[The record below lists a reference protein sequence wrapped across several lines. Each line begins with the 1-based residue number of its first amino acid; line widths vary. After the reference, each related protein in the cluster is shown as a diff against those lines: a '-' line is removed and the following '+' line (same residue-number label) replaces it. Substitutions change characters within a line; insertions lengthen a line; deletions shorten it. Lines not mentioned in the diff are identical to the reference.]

1 MSNIQIFKNETFG
14 EVRVAEV
21 NGEPLFC
28 LLDVCRVLDLSNS
41 RQVKARLEDGVI
53 SNYPI
58 TDSLGRTQDATFIN
72 EDALYDVIFDSRK
85 PEARAFR
92 KWVTSDVL
100 PTLRKTGEYHIAPRK
115 ALPATYAEALRQ
127 LADEV
132 EQKER
137 TQILLAEKSLQL
149 DESKEWYSIKRYA
162 KEHRMNWRKISWR
175 ALKAISAE
183 HDLEVKKIFDG
194 NYGQV
199 NLYHRKAFSILF
211 GDNYS

>member
-1 MSNIQIFKNETFG
+1 MSDIQIFKNANFG
-14 EVRVAEV
+14 EVRVTEV
-21 NGEPLFC
+21 NGNPMFC
-28 LLDVCRVLDLSNS
+28 LVDVCRVLDLSNPTRVKS
-41 RQVKARLEDGVI
+41 RIEDDLTTSAVI
-53 SNYPI
+53 Y
-58 TDSLGRTQDATFIN
+58 DSLGRAQNATFIN

-100 PTLRKTGEYHIAPRK
+100 PTLRKTGEYRLSSHR
-115 ALPATYAEALRQ
+115 PATYAEALRQ

-132 EQKER
+132 EQRER
-137 TQILLAEKSLQL
+137 TQLLLEQKTEQL

-162 KEHRMNWRKISWR
+162 KEYGMNWRKISWR

-194 NYGQV
+194 NYGEV
-199 NLYHRKAFSILF
+199 NLYHRKAFAILYS
-211 GDNYS
+211 DNRS